1 VATTCM
7 VIPGVSNATPVT
19 ETPTPAATAS
29 GRIPWQR
36 AIIESILHR
45 TPGVRGFFLR
55 PAAPFD
61 FRAGQHVSVRLTAP
75 NGYRVERSYSIASA
89 PQSTEVIEL
98 VVQRLNN
105 GEVSTYFHDV
115 AAVGDEV
122 EIRGPIGGH
131 FVWSIEDG
139 GPLLLVGGGSGVV
152 PLMCMIRYEAILRS
166 HVPIQLLLS
175 ARTWDD
181 VIFRDELLSI
191 QDTCGSFNLALAI
204 TRGFSKRASDYS
216 RRVDSAMIADVLGL
230 ASNAPRLTYVCG
242 SNTFVESISKGLLAA
257 GLSAGTIRT
266 ERYGG

>member
-1 VATTCM
+1 M
-7 VIPGVSNATPVT
+7 VIHGVSNATPVT
-19 ETPTPAATAS
+19 EIPTPAATDFS
-29 GRIPWQR
+29 RIAWQR
-36 AIIESILHR
+36 AIIDSILLR
-45 TPGVRGFFLR
+45 TPGVRSFFLR

-98 VVQRLNN
+98 VVERLDN
-105 GEVSTYFHDV
+105 GEVSTYFHDI

-152 PLMCMIRYEAILRS
+152 PLMCMIRYQSILRS
-166 HVPIQLLLS
+166 HVPTRLLLS

-191 QDTCGSFNLALAI
+191 QHTCGSFNLALAI
-204 TRGFSKRASDYS
+204 TRGSSRRPSDYS

-242 SNTFVESISKGLLAA
+242 SSTFVESISKGLLAA
-257 GLSAGTIRT
+257 GLPAGSIRT